1 MIIYHI
7 LMRELKNKEDPAKL
21 SPMRKA
27 NLNHKTP
34 YLTFIVLLSFF
45 SMISTSESNEAP
57 SPLQSL
63 IHRLSQDGFDSEFLS
78 NMLMDGR
85 AELNPSLM
93 AISLES
99 RETEQLYE
107 QFLSSES
114 ISLAKTFLH
123 RNRKLLKKMQTQLH
137 VEMEVVV
144 AILLVES
151 RFGENIG
158 KHRVIPT
165 LASMAL
171 ADSPDPL
178 QKNYLILRESDPELP
193 YEWLEGLAR
202 RKASWAYHELK
213 CFLSIIRNEKI
224 DPLEVYGSYAGAM
237 GMAQFI
243 PSSYLAYATN
253 QKSLEN
259 WLLSKEAAIFS
270 IGNYLK
276 SHGWKKNMTTEKKKQ
291 ILWYYNH
298 SEPYVKTIL
307 QIAQKIKG
315 RI

>member
-27 NLNHKTP
+27 NLNHKMP

-137 VEMEVVV
+137 VEMEVVL

>member
-1 MIIYHI
+1 MN
-7 LMRELKNKEDPAKL
+7 ELKNNEDPAKL
-21 SPMRKA
+21 SSMKDRIP
-27 NLNHKTP
+27 NHKTRS
-34 YLTFIVLLSFF
+34 LIFLVLLFF

-57 SPLQSL
+57 SPFQSL
-63 IHRLSQDGFDSEFLS
+63 IDRLSEDGFDSEFLS

-93 AISLES
+93 AISSES
-99 RETEQLYE
+99 RETDDLYE
-107 QFLSSES
+107 QFLTSES

-123 RNRKLLKKMQTQLH
+123 RNRRLLKKMQTQFH
-137 VEMEVVV
+137 VDTEVIV

-151 RFGENIG
+151 RFGQNIG

-171 ADSPDPL
+171 TDSPEHL
-178 QKNYLILRESDPELP
+178 QKSYLILRESDPELS
-193 YEWLEGLAR
+193 YEWVEGLAR

-213 CFLSIIRNEKI
+213 CFLNIIRNEKI

-253 QKSLEN
+253 QKSLED
-259 WLLSKEAAIFS
+259 WLLNKEAAIFS
-270 IGNYLK
+270 VGNYLK
-276 SHGWKKNMTTEKKKQ
+276 SNGWKKNLTAEKKKQ

>member
-1 MIIYHI
+1 MK
-7 LMRELKNKEDPAKL
+7 ELKNKGDPAKL
-21 SPMRKA
+21 RPMRKG
-27 NLNHKTP
+27 NLNHKSL
-34 YLTFIVLLSFF
+34 YLTFIVLLSIF

-57 SPLQSL
+57 SPFQSL
-63 IHRLSQDGFDSEFLS
+63 IDRLSEDGFDSEFLS

-85 AELNPSLM
+85 AELNPLLM
-93 AISLES
+93 TISLES
-99 RETEQLYE
+99 RETDDLYE
-107 QFLSSES
+107 QFLTSES

-123 RNRKLLKKMQTQLH
+123 RNRRLLKKMQTQFH
-137 VEMEVVV
+137 VDTEVIV

-151 RFGENIG
+151 RFGQNIG

-171 ADSPDPL
+171 TDSPEHL
-178 QKNYLILRESDPELP
+178 QKSYLILRESDPELS

-213 CFLSIIRNEKI
+213 CFLNIIRNEKI

-253 QKSLEN
+253 QKSLED
-259 WLLSKEAAIFS
+259 WLLNKEAAIFS

-276 SHGWKKNMTTEKKKQ
+276 SHGWKKNLTAEKKKE

-307 QIAQKIKG
+307 QIAKKIKG
-315 RI
+315 RKG

>member
-7 LMRELKNKEDPAKL
+7 LMNELKNNEDPAKL
-21 SPMRKA
+21 RPMRKG
-27 NLNHKTP
+27 NLNHKTH
-34 YLTFIVLLSFF
+34 YLTFIVLLSIF

-57 SPLQSL
+57 SPFQSL
-63 IHRLSQDGFDSEFLS
+63 IDRLSEDGFDSEFLS

-93 AISLES
+93 AISSES
-99 RETEQLYE
+99 RETDDLYE
-107 QFLSSES
+107 QFLTSES

-123 RNRKLLKKMQTQLH
+123 RNRRLLKKMQTQFH
-137 VEMEVVV
+137 VDTEVIV

-151 RFGENIG
+151 RFGQNIG

-171 ADSPDPL
+171 TDSPEHL
-178 QKNYLILRESDPELP
+178 QKSYLILRESDPELP
-193 YEWLEGLAR
+193 YEWVEGLAR

-213 CFLSIIRNEKI
+213 CFLNIIRNEKI

-253 QKSLEN
+253 QKSLED
-259 WLLSKEAAIFS
+259 WLLNKEAAIFS
-270 IGNYLK
+270 VGNYLK
-276 SHGWKKNMTTEKKKQ
+276 SHGWKRNLTAEKKKQ